1 MHKNDIADV
10 LSEIGTLLELRG
22 ENVFKVRAYQSGARA
37 LEVLNEDLETVISEG
52 RLKGIRGIGS
62 ALAKKIEILFET
74 GELTLHQEL
83 VASVPHGLL
92 EMLEIPGLGAKKIR
106 VLTKELGIE
115 SIEGLAAACREGKVA
130 SLSGFGKRSQERVL
144 SGIQNRE
151 TYGQRH
157 LWWDAFAL
165 AQPILVGLRGLS
177 AVVRAEHAGSLR
189 RGLETVGDLDFI
201 ASSDHPDTVMDWFV
215 SQDGVGEITAK
226 GETKS
231 SVRFMSGIQADLR
244 VVPDAQFCFALHHFT
259 GSKDHNVLM
268 RQRALARGFSLGEWG
283 LTPVD
288 GQADLGPKEGA
299 AAATGRYGSH
309 DSSSISSEADLF
321 DFLGLRFIPPELREG
336 FDELVES
343 ERGPLPRL
351 VQVGDLKGVFHNHTV
366 ASDGRNSLEE
376 MAASAADL
384 GWEYLGIADHSK
396 ASFQA
401 NGLDEERLA
410 EQIAE
415 IHALNSGGTLP
426 TRLLAGVECDILPDG
441 RLDLDD
447 GILRQ
452 LDYVVVS
459 VHSSFS
465 QSEEAMTARI
475 IRALEHPCCTILG
488 HLTGRIL
495 LRREGYRVDAQKVID
510 AAKANGRVIEL
521 NADPHRLDMDWR
533 LWKKAAQNGVL
544 CAINPDAHRSESLNF
559 VEAGIR
565 IARKGWLTPENVL
578 NTRSL
583 HEIVAFLGR

>member
-1 MHKNDIADV
+1 MHKNDVAEV

-37 LEVLNEDLETVISEG
+37 LEVLNEDLGTVIAEG

-83 VASVPHGLL
+83 VAAVPHGLL

-106 VLTKELGIE
+106 VLTKELCIE

-130 SLSGFGKRSQERVL
+130 SLAGFGKRSQERVL

-201 ASSDHPDTVMDWFV
+201 ASSDQPNTVMDWFV

-244 VVPDAQFCFALHHFT
+244 VFRDAQFCFALHHFT

-299 AAATGRYGSH
+299 AAATGRYGRH

-366 ASDGRNSLEE
+366 ASDGRNSLQE

-559 VEAGIR
+559 VEAGVR